1 MCIFLPLN
9 SFEKKKTKIE
19 VSSSIVRIEITQI
32 HMLFIAET
40 TDLNQDLLD
49 EETSYHISLEVGS
62 PNEPK
67 G

>member
-1 MCIFLPLN
+1 LKEVFF
-9 SFEKKKTKIE
+9 SFE

-40 TDLNQDLLD
+40 TDLNQDLLN

-62 PNEPK
+62 PN

>member
-1 MCIFLPLN
+1 MKKQIF
-9 SFEKKKTKIE
+9 FFE

-40 TDLNQDLLD
+40 TYLNKDLLN

-62 PNEPK
+62 PN